1 LVGLLSP
8 YLFDTLRGG
17 EEREKTILFI
27 AAEQDRLFFALGVEE
42 KRRSCFIDVT
52 RQGDHLAVGRYP
64 PIGNLHKIYLFIF
77 SFPVACSVVTLNIF
91 FFS

>member
-1 LVGLLSP
+1 VKVKGVVVMGYILCWLVGLLSP

-52 RQGDHLAVGRYP
+52 RLGDHLAVGRYP
-64 PIGNLHKIYLFIF
+64 YRQ
-77 SFPVACSVVTLNIF
+77 ST
-91 FFS
+91 